1 MGQYSAECGHD
12 ASFFQDFS
20 YLFRNTRG
28 AQLSEK
34 LNGGFNHFSER
45 TQRTHPFAEVGMSWR
60 NLWGGPSM
68 ETVQQ
73 FADLGASRRDNGCL
87 RLPNAVKNIVAN
99 LPFQP
104 GKPAPPNFAP
114 LVSRPAMQ
122 GGMPGAEKNARAHIV
137 NKYPNYCLNRSA
149 SASPMKSNEDIGRQ
163 HKEPDERS
171 VVYVVDDDASMRES
185 LEGLI
190 RLAGWRYELFA
201 SAQEFLSKPKTLEHS
216 CLVLDF
222 KLPDLTGLDL
232 QKQLVVQFSE
242 MPIVF
247 LTRHGDVGIAVEA
260 MKRGAVDFLTK
271 PCDDHVL
278 LAALRKA
285 FERGREMFDAARTT
299 QMILERRAT
308 LSRREHEVM
317 SLVVTGLLNKQIG
330 FELGISEITVKAH
343 RGQVMRKMGAK
354 SLAGLVTMAA
364 QIGFATAP
372 IGNV

>member
-1 MGQYSAECGHD
+1 
-12 ASFFQDFS
+12 
-20 YLFRNTRG
+20 
-28 AQLSEK
+28 
-34 LNGGFNHFSER
+34 
-45 TQRTHPFAEVGMSWR
+45 
-60 NLWGGPSM
+60 M

-73 FADLGASRRDNGCL
+73 FAGLGASRRDSGYL

-114 LVSRPAMQ
+114 VAVRTAMQ
-122 GGMPGAEKNARAHIV
+122 GGTPGAEKKARADSV
-137 NKYPNYCLNRSA
+137 NKYPNYCLEGSA
-149 SASPMKSNEDIGRQ
+149 FASPMRSNEDIGRQ
-163 HKEPDERS
+163 HQAADEQS
-171 VVYVVDDDASMRES
+171 VVYVVDDDISMRES

-201 SAQEFLSKPKTLEHS
+201 SAQEFLSKPKRLEHS

-222 KLPDLTGLDL
+222 NLPDLTGLDL
-232 QKQLVVQFSE
+232 QKKLTGQFSE

-260 MKRGAVDFLTK
+260 MKSGAVDFLTK

-278 LAALRKA
+278 LAALQKA
-285 FERGREMFDAARTT
+285 FGRGRQMFDGARTT
-299 QMILERRAT
+299 QLILERRAT

-364 QIGFATAP
+364 QIGLATAP
-372 IGNV
+372 IGPV